1 MQQYIDLAKDIL
13 NNGEHIMDRTGT
25 GTVSVLNRMLKFN
38 LQEGFPAIT
47 TKSLFFRGVVA
58 ELLWFLSGSTNMY
71 DLEELTYGTR
81 GKRQTIW
88 TGNYEKQG
96 KEKGY
101 EDGYLGPIYGK
112 QWRSFIQVDQI
123 SKLIKDIKADTFH
136 NRKMIVSA
144 WNPLDLPDMVLSPCH
159 VMFVVNTRGNR
170 LNLTWYQPS
179 CDVFLGLPYN
189 IASYATLAYSLA
201 QITGLDVGELCVHLG
216 DTHIYSNHLDQIKEQ
231 ITREPYELPELV
243 LPEFSSL
250 EELLQCSPADFK
262 LHGYTHHP
270 KLTGAMSA

>member
-1 MQQYIDLAKDIL
+1 MQQYLDLAQDVL
-13 NNGEHIMDRTGT
+13 ANGDWIMDRTGT
-25 GTVSVLNRMLKFN
+25 GTVSVLNRMLKFD
-38 LQEGFPAIT
+38 LQKGFPAVT
-47 TKSLFFRGVVA
+47 TKHLFFRGVVA

-71 DLEELTYGTR
+71 DLEERTYGTR
-81 GKRQTIW
+81 GERGTIW

-123 SKLIKDIKADTFH
+123 TKLIKDIKNDTFH

-159 VMFVVNTRGNR
+159 LMFVVNTRKNK

-189 IASYATLAYSLA
+189 IASYATLAHILA
-201 QITGLDVGELCVHLG
+201 QICGLDVGELCVHLG
-216 DTHIYSNHLDQIKEQ
+216 DTHIYQNHIDQITEQ
-231 ITREPYELPELV
+231 LTREPKDLPELI
-243 LPEFSSL
+243 LPEFSTL
-250 EELLQCSPADFK
+250 EEVLALDAKDFILKDYNPHGK
-262 LHGYTHHP
+262 LVG
-270 KLTGAMSA
+270 KMSA